1 MGGWKIDG
9 HEGAEIEKLKL
20 RRVVVARQY
29 FRESRNQQER
39 ERDVGGE
46 DFKVSL
52 SESSMREN

>member
-1 MGGWKIDG
+1 M
-9 HEGAEIEKLKL
+9 
-20 RRVVVARQY
+20 ARQY

-52 SESSMREN
+52 SESSMRENQKGEGYCRTGKWRSGGEGQ